1 MKKTIGG
8 LLLLL
13 AAGAASAQPEEERSR
28 TAQTETPVSYVP
40 KIDGAIKAKMEIDL
54 NRGEYRFNVRNSRF
68 GVRGNVSR
76 NMSYRLQVDFSNEGK
91 VSILDSYVAYKIHGF
106 EAIIGQQ
113 QYHFS
118 TDLDRGPSTNMFAN
132 RSFLAKYLTSYYGSE
147 VSDGKAVDFVRT
159 LGSRDL
165 GAMFTYSFR
174 AGVPMKVYAG
184 LFNGA
189 GSNNPEWGKKVNVIG
204 RLEAGGEEGLRAA
217 VAYYDGF
224 APLHMKV
231 KEENGELKSEEF
243 EQKMRMVGA
252 ELRYVKGGFFVE
264 GEYARRY
271 LGVGAAREVMTTALI
286 HGYYKIDLP
295 ENSFADHLAPILRWD
310 VGNDV
315 DYLNTDARRRE
326 VFDANRIT
334 VGLNVG
340 FGEKLIRSEIRFNYE
355 KYLPSRKP
363 SDFARNK
370 LLHDK
375 FTIEV
380 VAAF

>member
-1 MKKTIGG
+1 MSSGVWRP
-8 LLLLL
+8 
-13 AAGAASAQPEEERSR
+13 AAR
-28 TAQTETPVSYVP
+28 
-40 KIDGAIKAKMEIDL
+40 KACA
-54 NRGEYRFNVRNSRF
+54 R
-68 GVRGNVSR
+68 
-76 NMSYRLQVDFSNEGK
+76 
-91 VSILDSYVAYKIHGF
+91 
-106 EAIIGQQ
+106 
-113 QYHFS
+113 
-118 TDLDRGPSTNMFAN
+118 
-132 RSFLAKYLTSYYGSE
+132 
-147 VSDGKAVDFVRT
+147 
-159 LGSRDL
+159 
-165 GAMFTYSFR
+165 
-174 AGVPMKVYAG
+174 
-184 LFNGA
+184 
-189 GSNNPEWGKKVNVIG
+189 
-204 RLEAGGEEGLRAA
+204 
-217 VAYYDGF
+217 
-224 APLHMKV
+224 PLPTKV

-271 LGVGAAREVMTTALI
+271 LGVGAAREVMTTALV

>member
-1 MKKTIGG
+1 
-8 LLLLL
+8 
-13 AAGAASAQPEEERSR
+13 
-28 TAQTETPVSYVP
+28 
-40 KIDGAIKAKMEIDL
+40 
-54 NRGEYRFNVRNSRF
+54 
-68 GVRGNVSR
+68 
-76 NMSYRLQVDFSNEGK
+76 
-91 VSILDSYVAYKIHGF
+91 
-106 EAIIGQQ
+106 
-113 QYHFS
+113 
-118 TDLDRGPSTNMFAN
+118 
-132 RSFLAKYLTSYYGSE
+132 
-147 VSDGKAVDFVRT
+147 
-159 LGSRDL
+159 
-165 GAMFTYSFR
+165 
-174 AGVPMKVYAG
+174 
-184 LFNGA
+184 
-189 GSNNPEWGKKVNVIG
+189 
-204 RLEAGGEEGLRAA
+204 
-217 VAYYDGF
+217 
-224 APLHMKV
+224 
-231 KEENGELKSEEF
+231 
-243 EQKMRMVGA
+243 VGA

-271 LGVGAAREVMTTALI
+271 LGVGAAREVMTTALV